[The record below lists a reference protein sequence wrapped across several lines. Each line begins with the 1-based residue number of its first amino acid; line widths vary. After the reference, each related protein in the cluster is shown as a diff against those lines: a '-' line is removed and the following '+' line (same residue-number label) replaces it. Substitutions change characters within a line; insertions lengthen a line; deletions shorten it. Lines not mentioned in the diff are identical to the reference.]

1 MEMIWLFFTDHSH
14 NEYDIDAPLWDFLHI
29 NLLYYY
35 KLITERSK
43 GIRVTNTKSLF
54 FTDDMLYVQITKGND
69 NYK

>member
-1 MEMIWLFFTDHSH
+1 M
-14 NEYDIDAPLWDFLHI
+14 
-29 NLLYYY
+29 
-35 KLITERSK
+35 ERSK